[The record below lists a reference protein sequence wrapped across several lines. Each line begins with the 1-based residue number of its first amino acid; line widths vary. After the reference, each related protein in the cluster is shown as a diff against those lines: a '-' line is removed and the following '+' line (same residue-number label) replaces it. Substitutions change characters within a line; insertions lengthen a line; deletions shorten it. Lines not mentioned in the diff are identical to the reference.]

1 MNRYTPT
8 VCAALVLT
16 FAVAVAVPTAQTAQ
30 TVPSEGGGQST
41 PAAKPA
47 EKAPPAKPAQQKPSA
62 KPAPDKTVQTKP
74 PTPPA
79 TAPTPPAAA
88 ATPAAGATTPAAVP
102 GAITPPPGYLIGPDD
117 VLSIVFWKDKDMTSD
132 VQVRPDGKISL
143 SLINEVMAAGLTPDQ
158 LREHLTEESKKYLDD
173 ANITVV
179 VKQINSRKVYITGQ
193 IAKQGPY
200 TLSGPTTV
208 MQLISMAGGVA
219 EFSDSKNI
227 MVLRMENGRQVAHKV
242 NYKELVAGK
251 KLAQNIEL
259 KPGDT
264 IVVP

>member
-1 MNRYTPT
+1 MNPYTHT

-16 FAVAVAVPTAQTAQ
+16 FAVSVASAQT
-30 TVPSEGGGQST
+30 TPSEGGGKPT

-47 EKAPPAKPAQQKPSA
+47 EKKPEA
-62 KPAPDKTVQTKP
+62 KPAPAKADQPKP
-74 PTPPA
+74 A
-79 TAPTPPAAA
+79 QAPPAAA
-88 ATPAAGATTPAAVP
+88 GQAKPTQTTPAGTAGQPTPTAAAATSAAVPVVP
-102 GAITPPPGYLIGPDD
+102 GAVTPPPGYLIGPDD

-132 VQVRPDGKISL
+132 VQVRPDGKISI